1 MKRNAYNLLKQW
13 KNNPRRKPLVVFGA
27 RQVGKTWL
35 VQAFGKNE
43 YSQVAYINC
52 DNNPLLQNPF
62 NDYDTQRI
70 IRLFSAI
77 SDIHITAENT
87 LIILDEIQETPNAIT
102 ALKYFYENAPQYHII
117 VSGSL
122 LGLSVHQ
129 GTGYPV
135 GKVDELKIYPMSF
148 KEFLYA
154 KNKEIL
160 IEQMENHLWQEINL
174 QRHIYQELLREYYFT
189 GGMPEVVQYY
199 IDTQDL
205 QGTRKIQQRILQDY
219 EQDFSK
225 HIPSSLLAKVRLVFN
240 HIPAQ
245 LAKENKKFIYGAI
258 KKGSRAKEFEDAINW
273 LCNAGLVHKINRV
286 SKIAMPLKYYE
297 EMENFKLFMH
307 DLGLLGAMSNVPIK
321 QIIAEENI
329 FSEYKGSFT
338 EQFVAQQMIA
348 TNNQPYYYTSKNSD
362 MEIDFVLQQ
371 EENVYPIEV
380 KAQENLKSKSLKS
393 VIDKNPQLHGWRF
406 SMSNFRKQ
414 DYLTNIPLYLIE
426 EWLIHSG
433 CLKSI

>member
-1 MKRNAYNLLKQW
+1 MKRTAYNFLKQW
-13 KNNPRRKPLVVFGA
+13 KNNTHRKPLVVLGA

-35 VQAFGKNE
+35 LQEFGKNE

-52 DNNPLLQNPF
+52 DNNPLLNNAF
-62 NDYDTQRI
+62 DDYNIERL

-77 SDIHITAENT
+77 SNIHIIAENT
-87 LIILDEIQETPNAIT
+87 LIILDEIQEIPKAVS

-154 KNKEIL
+154 KNKNIL

-174 QRHIYQELLREYYFT
+174 QQPIYQELLREYYFT

-199 IDTQDL
+199 VETQDL
-205 QGTRKIQQRILQDY
+205 QGTRKIQQRILNDY
-219 EQDFSK
+219 DCDFSK
-225 HIPSSLLAKVRLVFN
+225 HIPLSLLAKVRLVFN

-258 KKGSRAKEFEDAINW
+258 KKGSRAKEFEDAIEW
-273 LCNAGLVHKINRV
+273 LRNAGLVHKINRIN
-286 SKIAMPLKYYE
+286 KIAMPLKYYE

-307 DLGLLGAMSNVPIK
+307 DLGLLGAMTNVPIE
-321 QIIAEENI
+321 QIIATENI
-329 FSEYKGSFT
+329 FTEYKGSFT
-338 EQFVAQQMIA
+338 EQFVAQEMIA
-348 TNNQPYYYTSKNSD
+348 SNNQPYYYTSKNSD

-371 EENVYPIEV
+371 NQNIYPIEV
-380 KAQENLKSKSLKS
+380 KATENLKSKSLKS
-393 VIDKNPQLHGWRF
+393 VIDKNPQLVGWRF
-406 SMSNFRKQ
+406 SLSNYREQ
-414 DYLTNIPLYLIE
+414 EYLINIPLYLIE
-426 EWLIHSG
+426 EWL
-433 CLKSI
+433 

>member
-13 KNNPRRKPLVVFGA
+13 KNNPRRKPLVVLGA

-35 VQAFGKNE
+35 LQEFGKNE

-52 DNNPLLQNPF
+52 DNNPLLNNAF
-62 NDYDTQRI
+62 DDYNIERL

-77 SDIHITAENT
+77 SNIHIIAENT
-87 LIILDEIQETPNAIT
+87 LIILDEIQEIPKAISV
-102 ALKYFYENAPQYHII
+102 LKYFYENAPQYHII

-160 IEQMENHLWQEINL
+160 IEQMENHLWQEINV
-174 QRHIYQELLREYYFT
+174 QSSIYQELLREYYFT

-199 IDTQDL
+199 IETQDL
-205 QGTRKIQQRILQDY
+205 QGTRKIQQRILNDY
-219 EQDFSK
+219 DRDFSK
-225 HIPSSLLAKVRLVFN
+225 HIPASLLAKVRLVFN

-258 KKGSRAKEFEDAINW
+258 KKGSRAKEFEDAIEW

-286 SKIAMPLKYYE
+286 NKIAMPLKYYE
-297 EMENFKLFMH
+297 EMATFKLFMH
-307 DLGLLGAMSNVPIK
+307 DLGLLGAMVNVPIE
-321 QIIAEENI
+321 QIVATENI
-329 FSEYKGSFT
+329 FTEYKGSFT
-338 EQFVAQQMIA
+338 EQFVAQQIIA
-348 TNNQPYYYTSKNSD
+348 TNNKPYYYTSKNSD

-371 EENVYPIEV
+371 NQNIYPIEV

-393 VIDKNPQLHGWRF
+393 VIDKNPQLVGWRF
-406 SMSNFRKQ
+406 SLSHYREQ
-414 DYLTNIPLYLIE
+414 EYLINIPLYLIE
-426 EWLIHSG
+426 EWI
-433 CLKSI
+433 

>member
-1 MKRNAYNLLKQW
+1 MKRTAYNFLKQW
-13 KNNPRRKPLVVFGA
+13 KNNTHRKPLVVLGA

-35 VQAFGKNE
+35 LQEFGKNE

-52 DNNPLLQNPF
+52 DNNPLLNNAF
-62 NDYDTQRI
+62 DDYNIERL

-77 SDIHITAENT
+77 SNIHIIAENT
-87 LIILDEIQETPNAIT
+87 LIILDEIQEIPKAVS

-154 KNKEIL
+154 KNKNIL

-174 QRHIYQELLREYYFT
+174 QQPIYQELLREYYFT

-199 IDTQDL
+199 VETQDL
-205 QGTRKIQQRILQDY
+205 QGTRKIQQRILNDY
-219 EQDFSK
+219 DCDFSK
-225 HIPSSLLAKVRLVFN
+225 HIPLSLLAKVRLVFN

-307 DLGLLGAMSNVPIK
+307 DLGLLGAMTNVPIE
-321 QIIAEENI
+321 QIIATENI
-329 FSEYKGSFT
+329 FTEYKGSFT
-338 EQFVAQQMIA
+338 EQFVAQEMIA
-348 TNNQPYYYTSKNSD
+348 SNNQPYYYTSKNSD

-371 EENVYPIEV
+371 NQNIYPIEV
-380 KAQENLKSKSLKS
+380 KATENLKSKSLKS
-393 VIDKNPQLHGWRF
+393 VIDKNPQLVGWRF
-406 SMSNFRKQ
+406 SLSNYREQ
-414 DYLTNIPLYLIE
+414 EYLINIPLYLIE
-426 EWLIHSG
+426 EWL
-433 CLKSI
+433 